1 MNSMRGAAAY
11 GRGAGAYARVGIES
25 NVLSASPHQL
35 IMMLFDGAQSGLRT
49 ARLHM
54 QNGNVAE
61 KGKAISR
68 VLDIVNNGLQAA
80 LDLEK
85 GGELAERLGSLYEYI
100 ARLLV
105 QANLHND
112 EQRLDE
118 ASALL
123 DNIGSAWR
131 EIGDQA
137 KGG

>member
-1 MNSMRGAAAY
+1 MNTMRGAAAY

-25 NVLSASPHQL
+25 NVMSASPHQL

-54 QNGNVAE
+54 QAGNVAE

-68 VLDIVNNGLQAA
+68 VLDIVNNGLLAA
-80 LDLEK
+80 LDTEQ
-85 GGELAERLGSLYEYI
+85 GGDMSERLASLYEYVGEV
-100 ARLLV
+100 LL

-118 ASALL
+118 AARLL
-123 DNIGSAWR
+123 DSIGSAWR
-131 EIGDQA
+131 EIGEQSRGA
-137 KGG
+137 

>member
-1 MNSMRGAAAY
+1 MRGAAAY